1 MKNLTVAANQI
12 AISYKNG
19 AVHNVYTAGK
29 HLIGFFET
37 AIKYDIANEYHCP
50 INIDIALQN
59 TSLQAVVDVIEVAD
73 NELKVMY
80 YNGKF
85 HKILTSGVYMFFK
98 HLQTL
103 QCVAIDLNNY
113 VLDGIVDANLIA
125 NPNFAAYVRQFS
137 IEAYEQGVLYIDG
150 KFDAIVAPGTYRF
163 LKNATSIHI
172 VKADMR
178 TLALDLNGQEILTK
192 DKAQIRINFTVQYKI
207 VDIVKYAAQNKD
219 ADKQLHTAAQLA
231 LRTAIGRLSIDELMD
246 DKALINQQIM
256 ADTLASAATLGIE
269 VLSCGIKDVIL
280 PADIKNILNQ
290 VLIAEKRAQANIITR
305 REETASTRSLLNTA
319 KLMEDNAMLWK
330 LKEMEYVEKIA
341 EKINTISLS
350 GNGQVIDQL
359 KTIFVK

>member
-19 AVHNVYTAGK
+19 AVHKVYTVGK

-37 AIKYDIANEYHCP
+37 AIKYDIADQYRCP

-103 QCVAIDLNNY
+103 HCVTIDLNNY
-113 VLDGIVDANLIA
+113 VLDGNVDANLIA

-150 KFDAIVAPGTYRF
+150 KFDAIVAAGTYRF